1 MKQFIIAADVFVGK
15 EKFCSVEREIWA
27 ETPNAAKIEFE
38 NANKGQGFTLK
49 NVSVK
54 ELKVKVR

>member
-27 ETPNAAKIEFE
+27 ATPNAAKMEFLRT
-38 NANKGQGFTLK
+38 NAGGEF
-49 NVSVK
+49 SVIR
-54 ELKVKVR
+54 ELRLG